1 MQIKIFQDKE
11 SLHNAVSQQLI
22 DAVKNK
28 PDIVLGLSTGSS
40 PLGTYKKIIIDH
52 QKNGTDY
59 SRAVTFNLDE
69 YVGLEGSHPQSY
81 RNFMNTS
88 LFDHL
93 NIPLE
98 QTNVPSGTGDLK
110 QVCEEYESKIT
121 TAGGIELQL
130 LGIGTNGHIGFN
142 EPGTSFDT
150 RTHVTNLLQETID
163 SNAHFF
169 QRAADVPKK
178 AVTMGIQSIME
189 AKKILLIAYGSKKA
203 AAIREMIQGNVTEA
217 MPASILQ
224 KHKNVTLFLDEEAAS
239 LIQAPQS

>member
-1 MQIKIFQDKE
+1 MQIQIFQDKE
-11 SLHNAVSQQLI
+11 SLHRAVSQQLI

-28 PDIVLGLSTGSS
+28 PNIVLGLSTGSS
-40 PLGTYKKIIIDH
+40 PLGTYDNIIKDH

-59 SRAVTFNLDE
+59 SKTVTFNLDE

-81 RNFMNTS
+81 RYFMNTS
-88 LFDHL
+88 LFNHL

-98 QTNVPSGTGDLK
+98 QTNVPQGTGDLK
-110 QVCEEYESKIT
+110 KVCEEYEAKVAA
-121 TAGGIELQL
+121 AGGVDLQL

-150 RTHVTNLLQETID
+150 RTHVTNLLQETIN

-169 QRAADVPKK
+169 QHAADVPKK
-178 AVTMGIQSIME
+178 AVTMGIRSIME
-189 AKKILLIAYGSKKA
+189 TKKIILIAYGSKKA
-203 AAIREMIQGNVTEA
+203 AVIREMVQGTITES

-224 KHKNVTLFLDEEAAS
+224 KHQDVTLFLDEEAAS
-239 LIQAPQS
+239 LIQTPQS

>member
-1 MQIKIFQDKE
+1 MQIQIFQDQE
-11 SLHNAVSQQLI
+11 SLHRAVSQQLI
-22 DAVKNK
+22 DAVKNR
-28 PDIVLGLSTGSS
+28 PNIVVGLSTGSS
-40 PLGTYKKIIIDH
+40 PLGTYDNIIKDH

-59 SRAVTFNLDE
+59 SRTVTFNLDE
-69 YVGLEGSHPQSY
+69 YAGLEGSHPQSY
-81 RNFMNTS
+81 RYFMNTS
-88 LFDHL
+88 LFNQL

-98 QTNVPSGTGDLK
+98 QTNVPLGTGDLK
-110 QVCEEYESKIT
+110 QVCEEYEAKIAA
-121 TAGGIELQL
+121 AGGIDLQL

-142 EPGTSFDT
+142 EPGTLFGT

-203 AAIREMIQGNVTEA
+203 AAIREMVHGPVTES

-224 KHKNVTLFLDEEAAS
+224 KHMDVTLFLDEEAAAM
-239 LIQAPQS
+239 IEP

>member
-1 MQIKIFQDKE
+1 MEIQIFQDQE
-11 SLHNAVSQQLI
+11 SLHQAVSRQFI

-28 PDIVLGLSTGSS
+28 PNIVLGLSTGSS
-40 PLGTYKKIIIDH
+40 PLGTYDNMIKDH
-52 QKNGTDY
+52 RKNGTDY
-59 SRAVTFNLDE
+59 SRTVTFNLDE

-88 LFDHL
+88 LFNHL

-110 QVCEEYESKIT
+110 QVCEEYEAKIAA
-121 TAGGIELQL
+121 AGGIDLQL

-142 EPGTSFDT
+142 EPGTPFDT

-169 QRAADVPKK
+169 KRPADVPKE
-178 AVTMGIQSIME
+178 AVTMGIQSIMDT
-189 AKKILLIAYGSKKA
+189 KKILLIAYGSKKA
-203 AAIREMIQGNVTEA
+203 AAIRKMLQGTVNES
-217 MPASILQ
+217 MPASVLQ
-224 KHKNVTLFLDEEAAS
+224 KHQDVTLFLDEEAAS
-239 LIQAPQS
+239 LIRKP